1 MNQYKKVLLLFL
13 SLSSLSMYAMGDG
26 NDVFASPSENQG
38 ANNLPGADLTRIADA
53 LQELLNLQRKSQVN
67 RSYLIPDFS
76 AITYTPK
83 NCAKLA
89 ALIFFIW
96 TVVKF
101 QLTEPS
107 NIPVRY
113 SWDEIMAGKNLLKN
127 IKYLILDG
135 LIGHKSKRP
144 SMRVYPDGK
153 VSAELCEAYDDLKSS
168 HQTGTV
174 VLRPGAYS
182 KGIYGWIHDHT
193 SPTLTALALLTTIT
207 TKRSEFE
214 AGLAAFVTYFGL
226 NADNSENDSAY
237 IIEN

>member
-13 SLSSLSMYAMGDG
+13 SLSSLSMYAMEE
-26 NDVFASPSENQG
+26 DVLEEDNSIYL
-38 ANNLPGADLTRIADA
+38 LPNFSGIA
-53 LQELLNLQRKSQVN
+53 
-67 RSYLIPDFS
+67 
-76 AITYTPK
+76 YTPK

-89 ALIFFIW
+89 ALSFFIW
-96 TVVKF
+96 TVIKF
-101 QLTEPS
+101 QMTEPS
-107 NIPVRY
+107 NRPVRY
-113 SWDEIMAGKNLLKN
+113 SFDEIMEGKDLLKN

-182 KGIYGWIHDHT
+182 KGIYGWIHDYT
-193 SPTLTALALLTTIT
+193 SPTLTALALLATIT
-207 TKRSEFE
+207 TKRAEFE
-214 AGLAAFVTYFGL
+214 TGLASFVEYFGL
-226 NADNSENDSAY
+226 DEDNAE
-237 IIEN
+237 IEL